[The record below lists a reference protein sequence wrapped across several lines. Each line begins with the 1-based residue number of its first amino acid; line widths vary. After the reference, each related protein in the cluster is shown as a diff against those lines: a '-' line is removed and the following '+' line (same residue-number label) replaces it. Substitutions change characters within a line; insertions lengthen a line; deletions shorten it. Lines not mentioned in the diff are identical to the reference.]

1 MSGRIARMHTAIP
14 APSNPSFPQPSESL
28 PQAPP
33 IGGHVPALDG
43 LRGLAILLV
52 MLLHFGASETLPGL
66 KKMDLS
72 WIERAYLKVADA
84 GGCGRDLFFVL
95 FWFFIQSIL
104 FLIQTLFPFFS
115 SFYS

>member
-52 MLLHFGASETLPGL
+52 MLLHVGASETLPGL

-84 GGCGRDLFFVL
+84 GGGGGGLAL
-95 FWFFIQSIL
+95 IL
-104 FLIQTLFPFFS
+104 LDGVV
-115 SFYS
+115 

>member
-72 WIERAYLKVADA
+72 WIEKAYLKVADPGA
-84 GGCGRDLFFVL
+84 APPR
-95 FWFFIQSIL
+95 
-104 FLIQTLFPFFS
+104 FFS
-115 SFYS
+115 PLFHFFFPHLPSS